1 MIFALS
7 IWTLEIDGKP
17 TLAFEAMK
25 YREADEICHQEWL
38 RLELGQRKI
47 NDVPLCGADSHLRI
61 QLARPAEML
70 LYRQAKSG
78 LFDRVGRR
86 RVLPINSRSKVRAA
100 IPPQKKPAGVT
111 PSASSCDCRP
121 GAAPVLPHS
130 EAILPRYS

>member
-47 NDVPLCGADSHLRI
+47 NYVPLCGADSHLRI
-61 QLARPAEML
+61 RLARPAEMD
-70 LYRQAKSG
+70 LYRQAAETNKLSD
-78 LFDRVGRR
+78 DR
-86 RVLPINSRSKVRAA
+86 LAYLIEL
-100 IPPQKKPAGVT
+100 
-111 PSASSCDCRP
+111 D
-121 GAAPVLPHS
+121 PVVS
-130 EAILPRYS
+130 FR